1 MANCSSFF
9 CGNNFPLP
17 LINQEKFFLPITPP
31 SNPIYC
37 FRKGRHKS
45 RSKFALNVYFWEN
58 TSHKI
63 YPDGIPQLRMVN
75 PYGKY
80 DELVKSQHHPS
91 TVRSAQA
98 LRLTVRP
105 EALEGTNG
113 SLSTG
118 FVEA

>member
-1 MANCSSFF
+1 
-9 CGNNFPLP
+9 
-17 LINQEKFFLPITPP
+17 
-31 SNPIYC
+31 
-37 FRKGRHKS
+37 
-45 RSKFALNVYFWEN
+45 
-58 TSHKI
+58 
-63 YPDGIPQLRMVN
+63 MVN

-113 SLSTG
+113 SLRTG
-118 FVEA
+118 LSKGDADFLRDHQILTSYNNGVKGDPIYADVNIPKNRR